1 MTEPARQR
9 AGVTAPPVVLRAAL
23 VRGVHGV
30 HGELRVEPLGGDA
43 SRFGTGTRLR
53 VEDGGRELRVRS
65 ARASRDGS
73 VLLSV
78 GGVDTPEQA
87 KELRGAYLC
96 VDATAARQLEDD
108 EWFVWQLIGMQCVS
122 VDGAPLGTIVDVEPA
137 PAADVLVIAGAGAPL
152 RYPMVR
158 EFVRAV
164 DTARGVMT
172 IAPLPEEPA

>member
-1 MTEPARQR
+1 MTEPAREG
-9 AGVTAPPVVLRAAL
+9 AGVTAPPAVLRAAL

-30 HGELRVEPLGGDA
+30 NGELRVEPLGGDA
-43 SRFGTGTRLR
+43 GRFRSGLPLR
-53 VEDGGRELRVRS
+53 VEESGRELRVRS

-78 GGVDTPEQA
+78 GGIDTPEQA

-96 VDATAARQLEDD
+96 VDAAAARRLEDD
-108 EWFVWQLIGMQCVS
+108 EWFVWQLIGMRCVS

-137 PAADVLVIAGAGAPL
+137 PAADVLVVAGAGAPL

-164 DTARGVMT
+164 DVARGVMT
-172 IAPLPEEPA
+172 IAPQPEEPA

>member
-1 MTEPARQR
+1 MSDPAREGAR
-9 AGVTAPPVVLRAAL
+9 LSAPATLRAAL

-43 SRFGTGTRLR
+43 ARFRAGMRLR

-65 ARASRDGS
+65 ARAGREGS

-96 VDATAARQLEDD
+96 VDAAAARPLEKD
-108 EWFVWQLIGMQCVS
+108 EWFVWQLIGLQCVS
-122 VDGAPLGTIVDVEPA
+122 VDGAQLGTIVDIEPA
-137 PAADVLVIAGAGAPL
+137 PAADILVIASRGTQL

-158 EFVRAV
+158 EFVRGV
-164 DTARGVMT
+164 DTERRVMT
-172 IAPLPEEPA
+172 IAPQPEDPV

>member
-1 MTEPARQR
+1 M
-9 AGVTAPPVVLRAAL
+9 LRAAL

-30 HGELRVEPLGGDA
+30 HGELRVEALGGDLG
-43 SRFGTGTRLR
+43 RFRAGMRLR

-65 ARASRDGS
+65 ARAGREGS

-78 GGVDTPEQA
+78 GGVDTPEEA

-96 VDATAARQLEDD
+96 VDASAARPLDDD

-137 PAADVLVIAGAGAPL
+137 PAADVLVIAGRGAQL

-158 EFVRAV
+158 EFVREV

-172 IAPLPEEPA
+172 IAPQPEDPA

>member
-1 MTEPARQR
+1 MTEPAQR
-9 AGVTAPPVVLRAAL
+9 AGMTAPPAVLRAAL
-23 VRGVHGV
+23 VRGVHGTK
-30 HGELRVEPLGGDA
+30 GELRVEPLGGDA
-43 SRFGTGTRLR
+43 ARFHSGMRLR
-53 VEDGGRELRVRS
+53 VEDDGRELRVRS
-65 ARASRDGS
+65 ARASSNGS

-78 GGVDTPEQA
+78 AGVDTPEQA

-96 VDATAARQLEDD
+96 VDAAAARQLDDD

-137 PAADVLVIAGAGAPL
+137 PAADVLVVAGSGAPL

-164 DTARGVMT
+164 DTARGVIT

>member
-1 MTEPARQR
+1 MTDPAREG
-9 AGVTAPPVVLRAAL
+9 AGVAAPPAMLRAAL
-23 VRGVHGV
+23 VQGVHGIQ
-30 HGELRVEPLGGDA
+30 GELRVEPLGGDA
-43 SRFGTGTRLR
+43 ARFRAGMRLR

-65 ARASRDGS
+65 ARAGRDGR

-78 GGVDTPEQA
+78 GGIDTPEQA

-96 VDATAARQLEDD
+96 VDASAARPLEED

-122 VDGAPLGTIVDVEPA
+122 VDGAHLGTIVDVEPE
-137 PAADVLVIAGAGAPL
+137 PAADILVIASRGTQL

-158 EFVRAV
+158 EFVRGV

-172 IAPLPEEPA
+172 IAPQPEDKA

>member
-1 MTEPARQR
+1 MTDTAREG
-9 AGVTAPPVVLRAAL
+9 AGVTAPATLRAAL

-43 SRFGTGTRLR
+43 ARFRAGMRLR
-53 VEDGGRELRVRS
+53 VEDGGRELRVRA
-65 ARASRDGS
+65 ARAGRDGS

-78 GGVDTPEQA
+78 GGIDTPEQA

-96 VDATAARQLEDD
+96 VDAVAARPLDED
-108 EWFVWQLIGMQCVS
+108 EWFVWQLIGMRCVS

-137 PAADVLVIAGAGAPL
+137 PAADILVIAARGTQV

-158 EFVRAV
+158 EFVRGV
-164 DTARGVMT
+164 DTEHGVMT
-172 IAPLPEEPA
+172 IAPQPEDPV